1 MIKREDDFLRL
12 KADVAYGGVSS
23 AVPVHFMEPLP
34 FDDEMALY
42 NFTESLV
49 GGRILDSLK
58 NLYIRVFSGEEIAVE
73 ENRFH
78 VRASRYFIEKDEVAA
93 QKVMKRLLNGVNYSP
108 RPDFTVNLDLDSLAI
123 ENLRPLVNYSSND
136 FIEFDGVVSSRV
148 RYTASF
154 DKTWNPSFYLSPK
167 SLASCTIPKFVW
179 DLLHHCDELVIKR
192 NGRNQLICLVP
203 RTIEYQLRMLG
214 YAVLNDVKMN
224 VTDEMKFLSEF
235 LSDESEMVDLDKLKK
250 CQKGSALNVMHDESF
265 LSKSALTFNMNDI
278 ECEIEY
284 AKCMYEGLM
293 TVKKLLRK
301 YRSILA
307 QKEHDMYVALGEIV
321 ARKVCLDPLLYIDD
335 DRRYISDFARNLIS
349 GNIEVDQVMYFCEK
363 A

>member
-49 GGRILDSLK
+49 GGRIPDSLK

-123 ENLRPLVNYSSND
+123 ENLRPLLTYSSND
-136 FIEFDGVVSSRV
+136 FIEFDCVVSSHV
-148 RYTASF
+148 RYNATF
-154 DKTWNPSFYLSPK
+154 DKEWDPSFYLSPK

-179 DLLHHCDELVIKR
+179 DLLHHCDELVIK
-192 NGRNQLICLVP
+192 NHGRNQLACLVP
-203 RTIEYQLRMLG
+203 RTVEYHLRLLG
-214 YAVLNDVKMN
+214 YAVMDSIKLNI
-224 VTDEMKFLSEF
+224 TDEMKFLSEF
-235 LSDESEMVDLDKLKK
+235 LSDESEKADLDKLKK
-250 CQKGSALNVMHDESF
+250 CQKGSILNVKHDESF
-265 LSKSALTFNMNDI
+265 LSRSALAFSVNDLD
-278 ECEIEY
+278 CEIEY
-284 AKCMYEGLM
+284 AKCMYEGLT

-301 YRSILA
+301 YRSFLS
-307 QKEHDMYVALGEIV
+307 QRTHDTYVSLGEIV
-321 ARKVCLDPLLYIDD
+321 ARKVCLDPILYIDD
-335 DRRYISDFARNLIS
+335 ERRYISDFARNIIS
-349 GNIEVDQVMYFCEK
+349 GSIDAGEVMFFCEK
-363 A
+363 K